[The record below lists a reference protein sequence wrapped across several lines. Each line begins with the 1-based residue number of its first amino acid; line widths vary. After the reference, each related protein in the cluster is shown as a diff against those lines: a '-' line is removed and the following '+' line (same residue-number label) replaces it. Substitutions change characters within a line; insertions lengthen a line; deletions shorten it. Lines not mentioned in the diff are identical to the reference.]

1 MALHK
6 EIMTEIKAI
15 WEDESGMSKIALEGY
30 VKAKLNFIKSIEAII
45 SKLIPATTK
54 AAQDANRALAE
65 CDNAIKSATESAE
78 AIKLAQETESVK
90 NNKVTWAADSAA
102 KGELD
107 RVKNS
112 VIIRSDTEFDAPFKK
127 KLRDQINVEYKNI
140 TKKAKPMLVA
150 EMEITS
156 LKSPEIGQHKDKY
169 HYRLTMEK
177 PNSKKALFALLRKQG
192 NTTFKG
198 LQVRNEV
205 PGFLFKENDRAGLF
219 SAKIRQKNTEAKTRI
234 SINARSKSIEI
245 QVAFKTEGDEKLKF
259 STVATSLGDE
269 TDGIPG
275 FMFNELSEEQIVT
288 NILDKIRECFPEHH
302 I

>member
-65 CDNAIKSATESAE
+65 CDNAIKSATETAE
-78 AIKLAQETESVK
+78 AIKLVQETESAK

-112 VIIRSDTEFDAPFKK
+112 VIIRSDTEFDTEFKK
-127 KLRDQINVEYKNI
+127 KLREQINVEYKHI
-140 TKKAKPMLVA
+140 TKKGKPMLVA
-150 EMEITS
+150 EMDITT
-156 LKSPEIGQHKDKY
+156 LKSPEIGQHKDKH

-192 NTTFKG
+192 NTTFIG
-198 LQVRNEV
+198 L
-205 PGFLFKENDRAGLF
+205 
-219 SAKIRQKNTEAKTRI
+219 
-234 SINARSKSIEI
+234 
-245 QVAFKTEGDEKLKF
+245 
-259 STVATSLGDE
+259 
-269 TDGIPG
+269 
-275 FMFNELSEEQIVT
+275 
-288 NILDKIRECFPEHH
+288 
-302 I
+302 